1 MAKLV
6 ETPVGQQTI
15 PFDPQFRSLT
25 RTKRPRASGTR
36 GEEQI
41 WAKPPKFARS
51 YGCHRGPSRSPGHPH
66 IHPAGG
72 SGGQP
77 LVNFDNVAVNDQIQI
92 FAHLVLK
99 GLTDGQLCNMQLM
112 LPYARWNF
120 AHVNDDANLDT
131 AAD

>member
-51 YGCHRGPSRSPGHPH
+51 YGVHTKITVFHLRPSCFLKCHRGPSRSPGHPH

-77 LVNFDNVAVNDQIQI
+77 LVNFDNVAVNDQI

-112 LPYARWNF
+112 LP
-120 AHVNDDANLDT
+120 
-131 AAD
+131 